1 MDKAAFDKQ
10 SMVGSCVRLPIHI
23 DAATMVAEMNAVP
36 AELWGATRAPVHR
49 EANALFLR
57 GYSPLSGIPGEGD
70 REALEYCPYTRRLL
84 HELLGGR
91 PRKALLAAL
100 GPGMMIYPHRDSA
113 SDYFLGSQRIH
124 VPVVTSEKVKFF
136 CNGEF
141 FTMLP
146 GEAWSVNNLAPHAVI
161 NEDPAVTRVHLI
173 VDVLPDAPSLDLLAR
188 GERGLGTADE
198 VLFARLQARLKAGSQ
213 ASQ

>member
-1 MDKAAFDKQ
+1 MNAAVFDKEA
-10 SMVGSCVRLPIHI
+10 MVHSCVRLPVEI
-23 DAATMVAEMNAVP
+23 DAATMAAEMAAVP

-49 EANALFLR
+49 EATALFLR
-57 GYSPLSGIPGEGD
+57 GHSPLSGVPGEDD
-70 REALEYCPYTRRLL
+70 REALEYCPYTRRVL

-100 GPGMMIYPHRDSA
+100 PPGSLIYPHRDTA

-124 VPVVTSEKVKFF
+124 VPVATSPRVKFF

-141 FTMLP
+141 FQMLP

-161 NEDPAVTRVHLI
+161 NEDPEVTRVHLI
-173 VDVLPDAPSLDLLAR
+173 VDVLPDPGSLDLLAR
-188 GERGLGTADE
+188 GERGLGVADLT
-198 VLFARLQARLKAGSQ
+198 LFERLQARL
-213 ASQ
+213 